1 MQSAAKHDRPLCM
14 TGFYFI
20 VIPEQVCKFQLLLPR
35 PTFADMNPAIET
47 TQLKDIVAHA
57 KEYGFVFQSSEIY
70 DGLQAVYDYGPNGVE
85 LKNNLK
91 RLWWEAMTQLHDNVV
106 GIDAAIFMEP
116 RTWKAS
122 GHIDGFNDPMI
133 DNLDSKKRY
142 RADVLLE
149 EKAAEY
155 ENAGDPARGAAL
167 TAEMGRLLTAA
178 DLAGVRQLII
188 DEKIKCPV
196 SGTSNWTEVR
206 QFNLMFST
214 QVGSVEGE
222 STQIYLRPETAQ
234 GIFVNF
240 LNVQKSARMKIPFGI
255 AQIGKAF
262 RNEIVARQFIFRM
275 REFEQME
282 MQFFIRPGTEMA
294 WYETWK
300 AARRRWH
307 EALGLPAAK
316 LRFHDH
322 DKLAHYAN
330 AAVDIEYEFPFGFK
344 EMEGIHS
351 RTDFDLTQHQLLSKK
366 KQQYFDADLDP
377 ATGKAYGNYVP
388 FVVETSVGADRL
400 FLATLCN
407 AYAEETIT
415 EGEGEAQ
422 QTKTRTVLRL
432 HPAVAPIKAA
442 IFPLIRKD
450 GLPEKAQEIF
460 DELRFD
466 FRLVLE
472 ERDAIGKRY
481 TRQDLIGTPFC
492 IAVDHQTLEDN
503 TVTVRHRDSRE
514 QTRMPISALR
524 QYIGEAVSFRRIFE
538 KL

>member
-1 MQSAAKHDRPLCM
+1 
-14 TGFYFI
+14 
-20 VIPEQVCKFQLLLPR
+20 
-35 PTFADMNPAIET
+35 MNPAIET

-91 RLWWEAMTQLHDNVV
+91 RLWWESMTQLHDNVV
-106 GIDAAIFMEP
+106 GIDAAIFMAP
-116 RTWKAS
+116 QTWEAS
-122 GHIDGFNDPMI
+122 GHVAGFNDPMI

-149 EKAAEY
+149 DKAAEY
-155 ENAGDPARGAAL
+155 ERAGDPARGAAL
-167 TAEMGRLLTAA
+167 TAEMGRLLTEN
-178 DLAGVRQLII
+178 DLAGVRQLIL
-188 DEKIKCPV
+188 DEKILCPV
-196 SGTSNWTEVR
+196 SGTGKWTEVR

-214 QVGSVEGE
+214 QGSSVDADAPPV
-222 STQIYLRPETAQ
+222 YLRPETAQ

-322 DKLAHYAN
+322 DKLAFYAN

-351 RTDFDLTQHQLLSKK
+351 RTDYDLTQHQNLSRKK
-366 KQQYFDADLDP
+366 LQYFDNDLDP

-400 FLATLCN
+400 FLATLSN
-407 AYAEETIT
+407 AFTEETIT

-422 QTKTRTVLRL
+422 QTKTRTFLKL

-442 IFPLIRKD
+442 IFPLVRKD
-450 GLPEKAQEIF
+450 GMPEKAQEIF

-492 IAVDHQTLEDN
+492 IVVDGQTLEDN
-503 TVTVRHRDSRE
+503 TVTVRHRDTRE
-514 QTRMPISALR
+514 QTRMPIADLR
-524 QYIGEAVSFRRIFE
+524 AYIGEAVSFRRIFE